1 LNSNINKQIPIASN
15 AAQNIKPVPC
25 GNPMAAVMSGIADA
39 AAKLRKNRTRKKI
52 NATALNGSFAQERDI
67 YVQKMS
73 AKVDAAGRCIENLFD
88 QINEAKV
95 QCRTLREYFGENISV
110 VESHRIFSTLKT
122 FMDLLAQS
130 KRTYEKLYGR
140 VVVVKNERRS
150 SSFSDDC
157 FSGEKVF
164 ETRMWAVESHVAT
177 RFGPGIVEA
186 LRVREHVYMVRLN
199 WGVAFLRQD
208 SIIDVNCTVRTPY
221 GHGRVVAIENHH
233 EGQQTKTFYQVDL
246 IWGYVLLRPKSIFSI
261 HQIESD
267 DTASLSFPDDEDSD
281 ELRLSFDNS

>member
-1 LNSNINKQIPIASN
+1 LNSNINKQIPFASN
-15 AAQNIKPVPC
+15 VAQKPVPC
-25 GNPMAAVMSGIADA
+25 DNPMAAVMSGIANA
-39 AAKLRKNRTRKKI
+39 AAKLRKNRTRKII
-52 NATALNGSFAQERDI
+52 NANSFHGSFAQERDI

-73 AKVDAAGRCIENLFD
+73 AKVDAAGRSIESLFD
-88 QINEAKV
+88 QINEAEV

-157 FSGEKVF
+157 SSSSGDKEF

-208 SIIDVNCTVRTPY
+208 SIIDVNCIVRTPY

-261 HQIESD
+261 HHNERD
-267 DTASLSFPDDEDSD
+267 DTASLSFPDDEDSG